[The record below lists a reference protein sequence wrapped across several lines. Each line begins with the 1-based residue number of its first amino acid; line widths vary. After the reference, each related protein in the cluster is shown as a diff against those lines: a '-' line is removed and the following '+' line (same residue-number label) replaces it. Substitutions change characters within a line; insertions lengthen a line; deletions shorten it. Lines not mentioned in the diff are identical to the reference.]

1 MQPATERAKIYTLD
15 SARKETDTEIHPHS
29 IGQLLQACRER
40 KKLSLKSVSRKT
52 KIGTTNLEFL
62 EKDQLHQ
69 LPDRAYVI
77 GYVKS
82 YSRVL
87 GISEETSLELL
98 EETYQNIGPRPT
110 SVQVTAETAV
120 EIKGFYLQR
129 YIIITILSCIIM
141 AAGIF
146 FVLKIGED
154 YFFKTSQSNKIS
166 KVDLPVPPQK
176 NIVKPQT
183 LNEQSPLRQVLQS
196 PTEPE
201 APLLEEKLQNE
212 TATEKLSQ
220 DQKTSAEETSENEAE
235 TSELKF
241 YPFVRKLYDHDN
253 QMDQNQINELI
264 PSRFRSA
271 PQQGKQNIYITTVTG
286 DTWLT
291 YKVDGKPIRQFT
303 LKRGKGLFLQG
314 NEVRVFLGNLGAVKI
329 FLNNK
334 PLAISSRSGVKN
346 LVFPQ
351 ENRSRYVMPLFIYN
365 ESGVPQTSENY
376 IKENDIDRP

>member
-1 MQPATERAKIYTLD
+1 MQPATEKAKIYTSD
-15 SARKETDTEIHPHS
+15 SAPKEAVKEIRPQAKTTLS
-29 IGQLLQACRER
+29 IGQLLQSCRER
-40 KKLSLKSVSRKT
+40 RKLSLKNVSRKT

-87 GISEETSLELL
+87 GISEESSLELL
-98 EETYQNIGPRPT
+98 EETYRSLGPRPT

-129 YIIITILSCIIM
+129 YIILAALSCVIM
-141 AAGIF
+141 ASGIF

-154 YFFKTSQSNKIS
+154 YFFQTSQKKKIS
-166 KVDLPVPPQK
+166 KANLPPRPQK
-176 NIVKPQT
+176 DIVKPQT
-183 LNEQSPLRQVLQS
+183 LNAQSPLRPVLQS
-196 PTEPE
+196 PIKPE
-201 APLLEEKLQNE
+201 TPLLESEPQKNE
-212 TATEKLSQ
+212 TAAEKLNQ
-220 DQKTSAEETSENEAE
+220 DQETNTEEDTP
-235 TSELKF
+235 ELKF

-253 QMDQNQINELI
+253 QMGQNQINELI

-271 PQQGKQNIYITTVTG
+271 TPQGKQNVYITTVTG

-291 YKVDGKPIRQFT
+291 YKVDDKPIRQFT

-365 ESGVPQTSENY
+365 ENGVPQTSETY
-376 IKENDIDRP
+376 IKENDIDLP